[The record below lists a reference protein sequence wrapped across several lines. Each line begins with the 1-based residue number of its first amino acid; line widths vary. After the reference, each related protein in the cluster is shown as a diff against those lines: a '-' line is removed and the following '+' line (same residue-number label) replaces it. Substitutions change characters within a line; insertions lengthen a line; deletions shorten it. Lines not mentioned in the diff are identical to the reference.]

1 MRRILGTL
9 VGAVLLAGAV
19 WGATRAV
26 YDRDYA
32 QDRAEIED
40 LQSRYLFALNWQD
53 PVLYANTFAP
63 DGVLVWA
70 GGTVTGR
77 EAIVEEMKEAKEV
90 DARAAAGMAP
100 VRPARRR
107 HFISNL
113 VLRIDG
119 ERATARAYWFEFNN
133 DMRDRRPYLGAYG
146 HYQDELR
153 RIDGRWLFTRRQIF
167 NEQRDDMVATDVN
180 PAW

>member
-1 MRRILGTL
+1 MRRIIVSLL
-9 VGAVLLAGAV
+9 AAAVLSTAV

-26 YDRDYA
+26 YEREYA

-53 PVLYANTFAP
+53 PELYASTFAP

-77 EAIVEEMKEAKEV
+77 QAIVEEMHEAREV
-90 DARAAAGMAP
+90 DARAAKGAEP
-100 VRPARRR
+100 LRPARRR
-107 HFISNL
+107 HFINNL
-113 VLRIDG
+113 VLRVEGD
-119 ERATARAYWFEFNN
+119 RATARAYWFEFNN
-133 DMRDRRPYLGAYG
+133 DIRDRRPYLGAYG
-146 HYQDELR
+146 HYQDELQ

-167 NEQRDDMVATDVN
+167 NEQRDDMVATNVN

>member
-1 MRRILGTL
+1 MRRIA
-9 VGAVLLAGAV
+9 VVFAGAVALAGVV
-19 WGATRAV
+19 WGATRTS

-32 QDRAEIED
+32 RDRSEIED
-40 LQSRYLFALNWQD
+40 LQSRYLFALDWQD
-53 PVLYANTFAP
+53 PELYASTFTE

-77 EAIVEEMKEAKEV
+77 KAIIEEMKQARDV
-90 DARAAAGMAP
+90 DARAAAGVAP

-107 HFISNL
+107 HFISNV
-113 VLRIDG
+113 VLRVDG
-119 ERATARAYWFEFNN
+119 DRATGRAYWFEFND

-146 HYQDELR
+146 HYQDDLR
-153 RIDGRWLFTRRQIF
+153 RVDGRWLFTRRQIF
-167 NEQRDDMVATDVN
+167 NEQRADMAATDVS